1 MEKNQTYEEAVLKT
15 VMWWSDKSFRTPLNQ
30 NNGDDSPQG
39 GMMFAL
45 MNTVSMNAQQTATV
59 EKQKAFESKLT
70 ELLMNCAKQ
79 ERTLD
84 VDYHP
89 CRMLSEAANFAGI
102 DSGCFP
108 CKSYTSID
116 DNNKAFAKH
125 GYGKATVEI

>member
-1 MEKNQTYEEAVLKT
+1 MEKNQTYEEAVLKA

-45 MNTVSMNAQQTATV
+45 MNTVAMKAQETATT

-70 ELLMNCAKQ
+70 ELLMNCDKY

-89 CRMLSEAANFAGI
+89 CRLLSEAAKFAGI

-108 CKSYTSID
+108 CKSHTRID
-116 DNNKAFAKH
+116 DNNKVFAKYQ
-125 GYGKATVEI
+125 YGSATVEI